1 MPDSS
6 GPVPG
11 HGHSLDS
18 QRALDFADVP
28 HVLERADFELY
39 RDDVPGALSLLEQAY
54 VATGALRYAARAAQ
68 IRSWLQHLSRPQ
80 DYAAVYERFYEERK
94 ARFSLKLLERDLR
107 ILLARK

>member
-11 HGHSLDS
+11 H
-18 QRALDFADVP
+18 V
-28 HVLERADFELY
+28 
-39 RDDVPGALSLLEQAY
+39 SLLEQAN
-54 VATGALRYAARAAQ
+54 VAEGELRYAARAAQ

-94 ARFSLKLLERDLR
+94 GRFSLKRLERDLR
-107 ILLARK
+107 VLLGRKTWKTVQRTAADPEFRLLDQEV